1 LSTLKALKNS
11 SNPDLL
17 EIIHPLIQHGNSEV
31 KLSSLTAYFKIVSN
45 IVSADISLLLSSED
59 AEVKQAAYESLKEIT
74 KSFTD
79 IEEMKNITLIDSDLE
94 KINNSSLKENFSA
107 KGNISEL
114 VNSIEKIEKN
124 SNYSFISILSI
135 FALLSIIIV
144 SNFYLY
150 RKNDTENLLSF
161 SPPKSVIFSPETT
174 LSNEARVN
182 GLEEFTRGNF
192 DTAERYFQLINDTHI
207 KNYYLFK
214 INMKKENFKEAA
226 VFFLNLPEYSAD
238 NLEEYISLI
247 KKLIENKD
255 FNTAISVAEKIAYF
269 NSSELNRLILSLYEN
284 QDIEKALYF
293 EKITGAG
300 NIDILK
306 KGADYFKN
314 KDFDKSS
321 YYYERII
328 NLLRTY
334 NEKEPYIIALY
345 ELHKKYDK
353 IDLFRDKLNRY
364 LILFPESRKL
374 SELNNSQF
382 K

>member
-1 LSTLKALKNS
+1 MIEKYINDKLLYKKGKNVFINQNNAVDFLKNKDNTYESKIKFLEHIRILEDYNAINILLKNFIEFPEDIRSYIITFLNGIPFTKIEENLKKLLNHREIPIRLSTLKALKNS

-207 KNYYLFK
+207 KNY
-214 INMKKENFKEAA
+214 
-226 VFFLNLPEYSAD
+226 
-238 NLEEYISLI
+238 
-247 KKLIENKD
+247 
-255 FNTAISVAEKIAYF
+255 
-269 NSSELNRLILSLYEN
+269 
-284 QDIEKALYF
+284 
-293 EKITGAG
+293 
-300 NIDILK
+300 
-306 KGADYFKN
+306 
-314 KDFDKSS
+314 
-321 YYYERII
+321 
-328 NLLRTY
+328 
-334 NEKEPYIIALY
+334 
-345 ELHKKYDK
+345 
-353 IDLFRDKLNRY
+353 
-364 LILFPESRKL
+364 
-374 SELNNSQF
+374 
-382 K
+382 